1 MRTKKILLSLLL
13 SGLCLTVTQAQ
24 EFWFPNTPK
33 DPNTTILRPG
43 RTGIGIPT
51 TSFNAFNTSTG
62 RYTVADQ
69 VGLLVQGSNFTDVFN
84 IGHLLTGDYGEE
96 KVGDVWTAIGG
107 PGNPN
112 IAGLP
117 LYGTRHQFDRY
128 SVNMALTDRNIITGA
143 SGTSGIRDAIMF
155 WDASPANNS
164 RMYIGKTLGQGRI
177 SPDIVINP
185 NGNVGIGTDAPV
197 SKLDIDGNLRV
208 TSGME
213 ISGTASFSDTLITNE
228 KIIINGG
235 TSFNN
240 PQGPRLEVTGR
251 SGSSNLLVTIED
263 GTLGAS
269 VPNFTLGIGSPTS
282 FSPFPQ
288 LLLGNRLTLGV
299 IAGSTILQLGIVNSS
314 GVYESGLD
322 IREDGVSVLKP
333 LRFSSSSGVSSDLIP
348 TINLSPDIGSS
359 TFAWDNVFADDF
371 INVSDR
377 RSKQKI
383 EPLSY
388 GLQHIQKL
396 KPVTYQWKDKTEEG
410 KQVGLIAQE
419 VLEVIPEVVYDPS
432 KDIQYDSAGR
442 ALPVDPDARYGIR
455 YNELIPVMIKAMQ
468 EMSQKMEEQ
477 DTKIEEQQKI
487 IAELTGENTREI
499 EEGLGIDN
507 NGSQGAS
514 VIELFQNTPNPFDQ
528 STTIRYYL
536 PEGTEKAQLFVYNI
550 DGQQVRSMEITETG
564 EGAMTITA
572 GELGAGIYFYTLYA
586 DGEVS
591 QTRKMILTE

>member
-69 VGLLVQGSNFTDVFN
+69 VGFLVQGSNFTDVFN
-84 IGHLLTGDYGEE
+84 MGHLLTGDYGEE

-185 NGNVGIGTDAPV
+185 NGNVGIGTDAPTV
-197 SKLDIDGNLRV
+197 NFEVAGTSASINSPLVNVVDRRTVTPGNLNYSLTV
-208 TSGME
+208 
-213 ISGTASFSDTLITNE
+213 GTGSE
-228 KIIINGG
+228 KLLFLG
-235 TSFNN
+235 TSVNN
-240 PQGPRLEVTGR
+240 F
-251 SGSSNLLVTIED
+251 SG
-263 GTLGAS
+263 AR
-269 VPNFTLGIGSPTS
+269 
-282 FSPFPQ
+282 Q
-288 LLLGNRLTLGV
+288 GV
-299 IAGSTILQLGIVNSS
+299 IASRFLRIGI
-314 GVYESGLD
+314 
-322 IREDGVSVLKP
+322 I
-333 LRFSSSSGVSSDLIP
+333 SSSTGLYQERLRIGPNVNVASNFSVNGDFSLSGQVVRDIIPDVGPSSPFVDLG
-348 TINLSPDIGSS
+348 NS
-359 TFAWDNVFADDF
+359 TNFWVRVFADNF
-371 INVSDR
+371 INVSDQR
-377 RSKQKI
+377 EKDKI
-383 EPLSY
+383 QQLPY
-388 GLQHIQKL
+388 GLDHLMKL
-396 KPVTYQWKDKTEEG
+396 KPVSYQWK
-410 KQVGLIAQE
+410 KQPEKGVKHGLIAQE
-419 VLEVIPEVVYDPS
+419 VQEVIPEVVYDPE
-432 KDIQYDSAGR
+432 KDIDYDESGK
-442 ALPVDPDARYGIR
+442 ALPVDPEARMGIA
-455 YNELIPVMIKAMQ
+455 YSELIPLLIKSIQ
-468 EMSQKMEEQ
+468 ELNTKVQEQ
-477 DTKIEEQQKI
+477 EKI
-487 IAELTGENTREI
+487 IADLTDENSRTSADEL
-499 EEGLGIDN
+499 EESLDSPG
-507 NGSQGAS
+507 GSS
-514 VIELFQNTPNPFDQ
+514 KLELLQNTPNPFDQ

-536 PEGTEKAQLFVYNI
+536 PEGTQKAQLFVYNI
-550 DGQQVRSMEITETG
+550 DGQQVRSMELTETG

>member
-69 VGLLVQGSNFTDVFN
+69 VGFLVQGSNFTDVFN

-177 SPDIVINP
+177 SPDIVIDP
-185 NGNVGIGTDAPV
+185 NGNVGIGTDAPT
-197 SKLDIDGNLRV
+197 SKFQVQGGDIRLDQGRAIRFGSNTNISTNNNALTLSVGGGIVPRRFTFASNGRVGIGTTAPTATLDVRGDIGLGQGNEIRFGPNARILNLSGGNLEIEN
-208 TSGME
+208 SG
-213 ISGTASFSDTLITNE
+213 ILTIDSDVLVSIQSDVGF
-228 KIIINGG
+228 GG
-235 TSFNN
+235 TIN
-240 PQGPRLEVTGR
+240 
-251 SGSSNLLVTIED
+251 
-263 GTLGAS
+263 
-269 VPNFTLGIGSPTS
+269 SP
-282 FSPFPQ
+282 
-288 LLLGNRLTLGV
+288 
-299 IAGSTILQLGIVNSS
+299 
-314 GVYESGLD
+314 
-322 IREDGVSVLKP
+322 
-333 LRFSSSSGVSSDLIP
+333 LIP
-348 TINLSPDIGSS
+348 TTLGFPTQDLGSS
-359 TFAWDNVFADDF
+359 SNAWDDVFGDNF
-371 INVSDR
+371 INVSDQR
-377 RSKQKI
+377 EKDKI
-383 EPLSY
+383 EQLPY
-388 GLQHIQKL
+388 GLNHLMKL
-396 KPVTYQWKDKTEEG
+396 NPVCYQWK
-410 KQVGLIAQE
+410 KQPEKGIKHGLIAQE
-419 VLEVIPEVVYDPS
+419 VQKVIPEVVYDPEQEI
-432 KDIQYDSAGR
+432 DYDEAGK
-442 ALPVDPDARYGIR
+442 ALPVDPEARMGIA
-455 YNELIPVMIKAMQ
+455 YSELIPLLIKSIQ
-468 EMSQKMEEQ
+468 ELNTKVQEQ
-477 DTKIEEQQKI
+477 EKI
-487 IAELTGENTREI
+487 IAGLTDENGRTSADEL
-499 EEGLGIDN
+499 EESLDSPG
-507 NGSQGAS
+507 GSS
-514 VIELFQNTPNPFDQ
+514 KLELLQNTPNPFDQ

-536 PEGTEKAQLFVYNI
+536 PEGTQKAQLFIYNI
-550 DGQQVRSMEITETG
+550 DGQQVRSMELTETG

>member
-13 SGLCLTVTQAQ
+13 SSLCLTVTQAQ

-62 RYTVADQ
+62 RYTVANR

-84 IGHLLTGDYGEE
+84 MGHLLTGDYGEE

-155 WDASPANNS
+155 WDASPANDS

-185 NGNVGIGTDAPV
+185 NGNVGIGTANPKT
-197 SKLDIDGNLRV
+197 KLDVRGAIDIGAGLSPNPPLRLSFNIDRIPFIIGNNGLRLFITKP
-208 TSGME
+208 TSALGRE
-213 ISGTASFSDTLITNE
+213 IAISISDFNPTGLAPISISGDRIAF
-228 KIIINGG
+228 G
-235 TSFNN
+235 
-240 PQGPRLEVTGR
+240 
-251 SGSSNLLVTIED
+251 
-263 GTLGAS
+263 
-269 VPNFTLGIGSPTS
+269 LGIGSS
-282 FSPFPQ
+282 
-288 LLLGNRLTLGV
+288 
-299 IAGSTILQLGIVNSS
+299 
-314 GVYESGLD
+314 
-322 IREDGVSVLKP
+322 
-333 LRFSSSSGVSSDLIP
+333 LIP
-348 TINLSPDIGSS
+348 SPSAFPRGDLDLGSS
-359 TFAWDNVFADDF
+359 LASWDNIFADNF
-371 INVSDR
+371 INTSDR
-377 RSKQKI
+377 RAKEKI
-383 EPLSY
+383 EPISY
-388 GLQHIQKL
+388 GLAHIKKL
-396 KPVTYQWKDKTEEG
+396 NPVTYQWRNQPDKSSHT
-410 KQVGLIAQE
+410 GLIAQE
-419 VLEVIPEVVYDPS
+419 VLEVIPDVVYDPT

-442 ALPVDPDARYGIR
+442 ALPVDPNARYGIR

-487 IAELTGENTREI
+487 IAELTGGNTREI

-536 PEGTEKAQLFVYNI
+536 PEGTEKAQLFIYNI
-550 DGQQVRSMEITETG
+550 DGQQVRSMELTETG

>member
-69 VGLLVQGSNFTDVFN
+69 VGFLVQGSNFTDVFN

-177 SPDIVINP
+177 SPDIVIDP
-185 NGNVGIGTDAPV
+185 NGNVGIGTDEPSFKFEV
-197 SKLDIDGNLRV
+197 DGF
-208 TSGME
+208 
-213 ISGTASFSDTLITNE
+213 FSDTIPLVNIIDRTNFATTNDPQFSLTLSTSSTGSVKPSLFLGQKRNTFGGE
-228 KIIINGG
+228 NGG
-235 TSFNN
+235 YIA
-240 PQGPRLEVTGR
+240 GREV
-251 SGSSNLLVTIED
+251 
-263 GTLGAS
+263 
-269 VPNFTLGIGSPTS
+269 
-282 FSPFPQ
+282 
-288 LLLGNRLTLGV
+288 LTLGV
-299 IAGSTILQLGIVNSS
+299 ISGDGSIDR
-314 GVYESGLD
+314 GLD
-322 IREDGVSVLKP
+322 IQPGVVDIRSS
-333 LRFSSSSGVSSDLIP
+333 LRVFRRIQSSLVPDINSGGP
-348 TINLSPDIGSS
+348 FFDIGSS
-359 TFAWDNVFADDF
+359 FASWDDVFADNF
-371 INVSDR
+371 INTSDR
-377 RSKQKI
+377 RSKEKI
-383 EPLSY
+383 ETLSY
-388 GLQHIQKL
+388 GLEHIQKL
-396 KPVTYQWKDKTEEG
+396 NPVAFQWKNKAKGGIRT
-410 KQVGLIAQE
+410 GLIAQE
-419 VLEVIPEVVYDPS
+419 VMEIIPEVVYDPA

-442 ALPVDPDARYGIR
+442 ALPVDPNARYGIR

-477 DTKIEEQQKI
+477 DTKIEEQEKI

-536 PEGTEKAQLFVYNI
+536 PEGTEKAQLFIYNI
-550 DGQQVRSMEITETG
+550 DGQQVRSMELTETG
-564 EGAMTITA
+564 EDAMTITA